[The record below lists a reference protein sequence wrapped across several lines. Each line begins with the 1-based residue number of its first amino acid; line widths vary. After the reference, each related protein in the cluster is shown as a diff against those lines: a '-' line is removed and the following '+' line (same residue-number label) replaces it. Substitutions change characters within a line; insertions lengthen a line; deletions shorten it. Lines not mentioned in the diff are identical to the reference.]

1 MHIVYI
7 LCMGLLNFVN
17 LLLACW
23 ILLEE
28 IRKGWKLQALVQSQ
42 NGVYIKPWAV
52 RWWVWIKDLSHS
64 EFGDV
69 EAQLDPWKFHAS
81 NGRLQSDLWG
91 SHGNLWQSMAIYG
104 YQRYQRYQRYG
115 REMTWWRLMRYG
127 SKLLT
132 PDALWTRLWAA
143 ARVGPLPLQCL
154 GFRLGPEA
162 LHSRLL
168 KSDHF
173 KYIQILRFKI
183 RQVV

>member
-7 LCMGLLNFVN
+7 LCMYLLNFVN

-69 EAQLDPWKFHAS
+69 EAQLDPWEIP
-81 NGRLQSDLWG
+81 RLEWEVAIRSMRIP
-91 SHGNLWQSMAIYG
+91 WQSMAIYG
-104 YQRYQRYQRYG
+104 NLRIS
-115 REMTWWRLMRYG
+115 EISEISEIWTWDDMMTLDEIWVKIVDARCIVDKALG
-127 SKLLT
+127 SRKSRT
-132 PDALWTRLWAA
+132 TALAVFGVPAGAW
-143 ARVGPLPLQCL
+143 
-154 GFRLGPEA
+154 GFAQSA
-162 LHSRLL
+162 LEIRSFQVY
-168 KSDHF
+168 SDF
-173 KYIQILRFKI
+173 AL
-183 RQVV
+183 